1 MIKYGFTKEVNMPFN
16 ETIKI
21 ITEELK
27 KEGFGILTRIDIKE
41 KFKEKLGVDFIRYEI
56 LGACHPKSAYEAI
69 LAEENIGLM
78 LPCNIIIYEEE
89 GKTRISIIKPTMAMG
104 MIDNNKLKSIA
115 EKVELKLER
124 VINSII

>member
-1 MIKYGFTKEVNMPFN
+1 MNCNYSNLRNISYFKDVQINTSDVNVDN
-16 ETIKI
+16 
-21 ITEELK
+21 LV
-27 KEGFGILTRIDIKE
+27 GLQ
-41 KFKEKLGVDFIRYEI
+41 KFKEKLGMNFGRYEI

-78 LPCNIIIYEEE
+78 LPCNVIIYEEE

-104 MIDNNKLKSIA
+104 MIDNDKLKSVA

-124 VINSII
+124 VINSIV